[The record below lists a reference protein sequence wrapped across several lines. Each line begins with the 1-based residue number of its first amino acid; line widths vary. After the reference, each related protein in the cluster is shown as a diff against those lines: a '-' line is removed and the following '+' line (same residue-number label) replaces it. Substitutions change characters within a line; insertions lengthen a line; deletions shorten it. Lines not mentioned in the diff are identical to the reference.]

1 MMATIQVLGT
11 GCSKCGH
18 LLKNA
23 EEAVSQLNRA
33 DSVEKVDDIVKI
45 LDFTPSALPALA
57 VDGAV
62 VFAGSL
68 PTVAEICEAIQA
80 ATTQESKS

>member
-1 MMATIQVLGT
+1 MATIQVLGT

-23 EEAVSQLNRA
+23 EKAVSQLNRN
-33 DSVEKVDDIVKI
+33 DSVEKVDDIVRI
-45 LDFTPSALPALA
+45 LDFTPNALPALA
-57 VDGAV
+57 VDGTV

-68 PTVAEICEAIQA
+68 PSVAEICEVIQA
-80 ATTQESKS
+80 ASTQESKS

>member
-1 MMATIQVLGT
+1 MATIQVLGT

-23 EEAVSQLNRA
+23 EEAVSQLNRN

-45 LDFTPSALPALA
+45 LDFNLGTRSDPCRAPLLPHESSLRLA
-57 VDGAV
+57 SVQG
-62 VFAGSL
+62 
-68 PTVAEICEAIQA
+68 
-80 ATTQESKS
+80 

>member
-1 MMATIQVLGT
+1 MSKIQVLGT
-11 GCSKCGH
+11 GCSKCAL

-23 EEAVSQLNRA
+23 EEAVSQLNRN

-57 VDGAV
+57 VDGTV
-62 VFAGSL
+62 VFAGSI
-68 PTVAEICEAIQA
+68 PSVAEICEAIQA
-80 ATTQESKS
+80 AATQESKT

>member
-23 EEAVSQLNRA
+23 EKAVSQLNGN
-33 DSVEKVDDIVKI
+33 DSVEKVDDIVCRHVKNS
-45 LDFTPSALPALA
+45 F
-57 VDGAV
+57 GH
-62 VFAGSL
+62 
-68 PTVAEICEAIQA
+68 
-80 ATTQESKS
+80 